1 MTERKIGAPV
11 GHQQVQRGKTYRDTR
26 PWWDKAKEDFRSPLA
41 GWIGV
46 VAAGVGWFVPALDG
60 ALMLAGP
67 AVAAWVVLR
76 PERLPLHMPRYS
88 GLKDT
93 NDLNPKDRKPRK
105 ANGILYLGTEART
118 RRQIWMSSDA
128 ARQHAAIPGTTG
140 SGKTTAIV
148 SLITNALSHGS
159 GCILVDAKGDNTVYG
174 DILALARRFG
184 LDDQVLALNFLAASG
199 TRDSNTFN
207 PFATGNA
214 DAIREMLVSQLGE
227 QSANDSNGVFRDRAV
242 GLIGTVI
249 PALVWMRD
257 THGIPIN
264 IDAIR
269 YATDLRWIG
278 TLARHKVFLIRNP
291 GSNKAIERRVEDI
304 PDEVLW
310 PLQAYLGE
318 LPGYDSSL
326 EWNEQKENKPSEQHG
341 YAKMYFSRIFTQLG
355 VSLGHIFHAETAD
368 IIMRDVVLNRRILI
382 VILPS
387 LENSSDSLAGL
398 GKIVVASLRG
408 VMAQL
413 LGARLHGSASEVFKL
428 KAGAGDAPFQI
439 FFDELA
445 AYVTDGMDRMLA
457 MGRGLNCMFW
467 ISFQDLPGLTA
478 RIGEKAFSLLGN
490 ANLTHALRLQD
501 AVKTRE
507 WLEQQADKVEVT
519 QATHVENNGYG
530 GFFPGTGAEVRE
542 VSRLPWNDLQSLIE
556 GEAVTMFGGRLIH
569 SKTFFADINGR
580 SGEVRRARPVMLPS
594 PTTGYGADPDAET
607 WGIVETLENG
617 DFQIETGRVALPA
630 SVEPLL
636 AQVANENLRKADQLL
651 GDISACGDPLS
662 VFLSSVA
669 GTSPGQGGT
678 PFAALLASARLPRPD
693 FEGNGPLPA
702 QPMDG
707 DFLGRLEELERMIG
721 GPKGGRARRRATMV
735 LGVRDQLR
743 AAPPNTAGAK
753 GTSEKEIL
761 SAFRTLGERL
771 EA

>member
-1 MTERKIGAPV
+1 MSERKIGAPV
-11 GHQQVQRGKTYRDTR
+11 GHQQVERGKTYRDTR
-26 PWWDKAKEDFRSPLA
+26 PWWEKAKEDLRSPLA
-41 GWIGV
+41 GWLGL
-46 VAAGVGWFVPALDG
+46 VAAGVGWFVPAVDG

-93 NDLNPKDRKPRK
+93 NDLNPKDRKARK

-148 SLITNALSHGS
+148 SLMTNALSHGS

-174 DILALARRFG
+174 DVLALARRFG

-227 QSANDSNGVFRDRAV
+227 QSANDANGVFRDRAV

-341 YAKMYFSRIFTQLG
+341 YAKMYFSRVFTQLG

-594 PTTGYGADPDAET
+594 PKTGYGADPDAET

-617 DFQIETGRVALPA
+617 DFQIETADVALPA

-636 AQVANENLRKADQLL
+636 AQVANENSPDADRVLAEVAACAVPL
-651 GDISACGDPLS
+651 ASFLPTTSAA
-662 VFLSSVA
+662 SS
-669 GTSPGQGGT
+669 GQGNT
-678 PFAALLASARLPRPD
+678 PFAALLAWARHPRPD
-693 FEGNGPLPA
+693 FEGTGPLPA

-707 DFLGRLEELERMIG
+707 EFLGRMEELERMIG
-721 GPKGGRARRRATMV
+721 SPKGGRARRRATMV

-743 AAPPNTAGAK
+743 AAPANTPGAN
-753 GTSEKEIL
+753 GASEKEIL
-761 SAFRTLGERL
+761 SAFRAIGERL

>member
-1 MTERKIGAPV
+1 MTARKIGAPL
-11 GHQQVQRGKTYRDTR
+11 GHQQVERGKTYRDTR
-26 PWWDKAKEDFRSPLA
+26 PFWTKAKEELRSPLA
-41 GWIGV
+41 GWLGF
-46 VAAGVGWFVPALDG
+46 VAVGLGWFVPALDG
-60 ALMLAGP
+60 ALILAAP

-88 GLKDT
+88 GLKDA
-93 NDLNPKDRKPRK
+93 NDLNPKDRKARQ

-118 RRQIWMSSDA
+118 RRQLWMSSDA

-148 SLITNALSHGS
+148 SLITNALAHGS

-174 DILALARRFG
+174 DVLALARRFG

-242 GLIGTVI
+242 GLIGTVV

-291 GSNKAIERRVEDI
+291 GSNQAIERRVEDI
-304 PDEVLW
+304 PDDVLW

-326 EWNEQKENKPSEQHG
+326 EWNAQKENKPSEQHG
-341 YAKMYFSRIFTQLG
+341 YAKMYFSRVFTQLG
-355 VSLGHIFHAETAD
+355 VSLGHIFNAETAD

-413 LGARLHGSASEVFKL
+413 LGAKLHGSASEVFKL

-501 AVKTRE
+501 AMKTRE

-519 QATHVENNGYG
+519 QATRVENDGYG
-530 GFFPGTGAEVRE
+530 YYNGSGAEVRE

-556 GEAVTMFGGRLIH
+556 GEAVTMFGGRVIH

-594 PTTGYGADPDAET
+594 PKTGHGVDPDAET
-607 WGIVETLENG
+607 WDIVETLENG
-617 DFQIETGRVALPA
+617 DFQIETASSAFPPAVAALIGRI
-630 SVEPLL
+630 
-636 AQVANENLRKADQLL
+636 ANENHRDSKALMGDVSTSLTDLTAFLRATTAH
-651 GDISACGDPLS
+651 GHGE
-662 VFLSSVA
+662 
-669 GTSPGQGGT
+669 GNT
-678 PFAALLASARLPRPD
+678 PFAGMLAWGRFQRDDNKDESLV
-693 FEGNGPLPA
+693 PA

-707 DFLGRLEELERMIG
+707 AFLGQVEQLERLVG
-721 GPKGGRARRRATMV
+721 SRTGRTPRRRAV
-735 LGVRDQLR
+735 LVLATRDQLH
-743 AAPPNTAGAK
+743 ALPANTDGAK
-753 GTSEKEIL
+753 GASEREIL
-761 SAFRTLGERL
+761 AAFRTLGERL
-771 EA
+771 QA